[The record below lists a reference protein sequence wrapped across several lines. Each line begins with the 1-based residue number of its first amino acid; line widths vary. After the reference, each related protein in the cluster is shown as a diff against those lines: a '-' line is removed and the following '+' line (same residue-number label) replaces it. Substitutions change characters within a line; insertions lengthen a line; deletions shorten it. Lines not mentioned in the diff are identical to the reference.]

1 MKVWLSTGLLAVVV
15 FLTRLSFLSPG
26 YGTDPDA
33 HRLAVAA
40 RRIRETG
47 LYEFS
52 REPGH
57 PVQEILGSFLVGGG
71 PIALNGMTA
80 LLSTVA
86 VVFFVLFLRQFEAKY
101 AWTLGLSLG
110 LSPLFF
116 IHSVDSMDYV
126 WAISLVW
133 AAVYFSVR
141 GWGIAAGFALGCAIG
156 CRVTEVL
163 SVFPL
168 LLLFGLNNASARK
181 KAGLLYVGG
190 VAAIVALLWYFPVFS
205 RYGWSALRVYEGA
218 QKSVSVILFRA
229 FVEPF
234 GWPGLI
240 AIATTL
246 SLGYVRIILR
256 NRSRTPL
263 LERRIIFAS
272 LLGII
277 GPALTFIRLPHDSGY
292 LLPIVPW
299 VIVLGAM
306 LRQEWVTATVCVALI
321 LGNIPIPGVWDNT
334 FWNSHQNRQTQVR
347 DVESTIEK
355 LRKLQKSSVFVAGTY
370 QPKFLSALAEE
381 PLPFVEI
388 RYVLNRNEA
397 EELRGRGVKVYYY
410 RRAHSFNLRVTQF
423 DLRQAGFSPL

>member
-57 PVQEILGSFLVGGG
+57 PLQEILGSFLVGGG
-71 PIALNGMTA
+71 PVLLNGMTA

-86 VVFFVLFLRQFEAKY
+86 VIFFVLFLRQIEVKY
-101 AWTLGLSLG
+101 AWIFGLSLG

-133 AAVYFSVR
+133 VAIYFSLR

-163 SVFPL
+163 GVLPL
-168 LLLFGLNNASARK
+168 LLLFGLNNDSVRK
-181 KAGLLYVGG
+181 KTGLLYVGG

-240 AIATTL
+240 AVTSTL
-246 SLGYVRIILR
+246 IIGYALILR
-256 NRSRTPL
+256 RKSSGLTPT
-263 LERRIIFAS
+263 ERKIISAS
-272 LLGII
+272 LLGIS

-306 LRQEWVTATVCVALI
+306 LRQVWVTTTVCVALI
-321 LGNIPIPGVWDNT
+321 LGNIPIPGFWDNT
-334 FWNSHQNRQTQVR
+334 FWNNHQNRQNQVR
-347 DVESTIEK
+347 DVESAIEK
-355 LRKLQKSSVFVAGTY
+355 LRKLQKPSVFVAGTY

-381 PLPFVEI
+381 SMPLVEI
-388 RYVLNRNEA
+388 RYLLNRDEA
-397 EELRGRGVKVYYY
+397 EDLRERGVTVYYF